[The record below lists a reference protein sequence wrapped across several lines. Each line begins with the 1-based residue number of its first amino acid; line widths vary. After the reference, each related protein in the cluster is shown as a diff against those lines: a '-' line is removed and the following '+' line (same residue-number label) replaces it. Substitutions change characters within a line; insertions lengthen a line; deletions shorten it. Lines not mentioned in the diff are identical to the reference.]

1 MKHWACGDVA
11 RITDIVDNRAA
22 DGFVAEH
29 GLSLLIE
36 HGDERILFD
45 TGAGAAL
52 RPNAAKLGIDLDG
65 MTRIVLSHSH
75 DDHTGGLGG
84 LAPKCPIHI
93 GAGFD
98 VPCFSKHA
106 DGSVH
111 PLAVPPDA
119 RTVLA
124 AADVRVG
131 RQFSEIAKGIYLSG
145 RIERTSG
152 EDNGK
157 SFYCDESCTER
168 NYVLEEQALLTED
181 GVLVTGCCHA
191 GIINTVQAFRRAVP
205 HIAIRTI
212 VGGLHLCHATDDEI
226 ERTGEFFGQLNL
238 DRLVLL
244 HCTGE
249 AAGAKL
255 KEMLSCPVVW
265 GSAGSILILSK
276 VK

>member
-1 MKHWACGDVA
+1 MT

-22 DGFVAEH
+22 EGFVVEH

-52 RPNAAKLGIDLDG
+52 RPNAAKLGLDLAG
-65 MTRIVLSHSH
+65 VTRIVLSHSH
-75 DDHTGGLGG
+75 NDHTGGLGG
-84 LAPKCPIHI
+84 LAPKGPIHV
-93 GAGFD
+93 GDGFD
-98 VPCFSKHA
+98 RPCFSRQA

-111 PLAVPPDA
+111 SLAVPSDA
-119 RTVLA
+119 KAVLA

-131 RQFSEIAKGIYLSG
+131 RRCGEIAKGVYLSG
-145 RIERTSG
+145 RIERMSG

-157 SFYCDESCTER
+157 SFYCNASCTER

-191 GIINTVQAFRRAVP
+191 GIINTVLTFRRAVP
-205 HIAIRTI
+205 DVAIRTI
-212 VGGLHLCHATDDEI
+212 VGGLHLCQATDDEI
-226 ERTGEFFGQLNL
+226 ERTGDFLNRLNL
-238 DRLVLL
+238 ARLILL

-255 KEMLSCPVVW
+255 KEMLSCPVTW
-265 GSAGSILILSK
+265 GMAGSFVRK
-276 VK
+276 

>member
-1 MKHWACGDVA
+1 MT
-11 RITDIVDNRAA
+11 RITDIIDNRAA
-22 DGFVAEH
+22 EGFVAEH

-36 HGDERILFD
+36 HGKERILFD
-45 TGAGAAL
+45 TGAGVAL
-52 RPNAAKLGIDLDG
+52 RPNAAKLGVDLDG
-65 MTRIVLSHSH
+65 VTRIVLSHSH
-75 DDHTGGLGG
+75 NDHTGGLGG
-84 LAPKCPIHI
+84 LAPKCPVHV
-93 GAGFD
+93 GGDFD

-111 PLAVPPDA
+111 SLAVPSDA
-119 RTVLA
+119 KVVLE

-131 RQFSEIAKGIYLSG
+131 RQFGEIAKGVYLSG

-157 SFYCDESCTER
+157 SFYCDESCAER

-191 GIINTVQAFRRAVP
+191 GIVNTVQSFRRAVP

-212 VGGLHLCHATDDEI
+212 VGGLHLVHATDDEI
-226 ERTGEFFGQLNL
+226 ERTGEFLGQLKL
-238 DRLVLL
+238 DQLVLL

-265 GSAGSILILSK
+265 GKAGSVLLNPL
-276 VK
+276 

>member
-1 MKHWACGDVA
+1 MT
-11 RITDIVDNRAA
+11 RITDIIDNRAA
-22 DGFVAEH
+22 EGFCAEH
-29 GLSLLIE
+29 GLSLLTE
-36 HGDERILFD
+36 RGDERILFD

-52 RPNAAKLGIDLDG
+52 RPNAAELGIDLG
-65 MTRIVLSHSH
+65 GVTRIVLSHSH
-75 DDHTGGLGG
+75 NDHTGGLGG
-84 LAPKCPIHI
+84 LALNCPIHV
-93 GAGFD
+93 GDGFN

-111 PLAVPPDA
+111 SLAVPPDA
-119 RTVLA
+119 KAVLA
-124 AADVRVG
+124 AADVRAG
-131 RQFSEIAKGIYLSG
+131 RQFGEIAKGIYLSG

-191 GIINTVQAFRRAVP
+191 GIMNTVQAFRRAVP

-212 VGGLHLCHATDDEI
+212 VGGLHLCHATDEEI
-226 ERTGEFFGQLNL
+226 EQTGDFLRQLNL
-238 DRLVLL
+238 DQLVLL
-244 HCTGE
+244 HCTGA

-255 KEMLSCPVVW
+255 KETLSCPVVW
-265 GSAGSILILSK
+265 GAAGSVLIENPEHLPAENL
-276 VK
+276 

>member
-1 MKHWACGDVA
+1 MT

-22 DGFVAEH
+22 DGFTAEH

-45 TGAGAAL
+45 TGAGAVL
-52 RPNAAKLGIDLDG
+52 QPNAAKLGVDLNCV
-65 MTRIVLSHSH
+65 TRIVLSHSH
-75 DDHTGGLGG
+75 NDHTGGLGG
-84 LAPKCPIHI
+84 LASNCPIYV
-93 GAGFD
+93 GDGFD

-111 PLAVPPDA
+111 SLAVPFDA
-119 RTVLA
+119 KAVLA

-131 RQFSEIAKGIYLSG
+131 RQFGEIAKDIYLSG

-157 SFYCDESCTER
+157 SFYCDEPCTER

-191 GIINTVQAFRRAVP
+191 GIMNTVQAFRRAVP

-226 ERTGEFFGQLNL
+226 ERTGNFLLQLNL
-238 DRLVLL
+238 DYLVLL

-255 KEMLSCPVVW
+255 KEMLSCPVDW
-265 GSAGSILILSK
+265 GSAGSILTCLP
-276 VK
+276 